1 MIEPIVYISPAF
13 RGGLIPSDLFRT
25 EATIMF
31 DVSCDMVI
39 HGGIIFHIE
48 YEEFILSLS
57 FQNNSIVFQR
67 NDTVSVLELNEFI
80 YLSADIRTFVIW
92 STSSITLNCGINR
105 EPRKHY
111 EIKTKSVAPP
121 VELLRWARKNSLLN
135 KDIYHSEEEFR
146 NRVYSSLSSI
156 NDKISEANA
165 YKSFWNIE
173 YKGQK
178 IISRKPKI
186 EVDLQPVIHCML
198 SDQMLL
204 SNIEIIPEYG
214 AGVGNIDFVLI
225 ASVKDRGMVRL
236 CVEFKLA
243 HSKDLAHG
251 LIQQLPAY
259 MASTKSKYGAYCIL
273 SFKGEWF
280 DKPNIGDDIDIQDHV
295 NKISIRDNSP
305 VLDNIRTFIFDMTK
319 PITASKI

>member
-13 RGGLIPSDLFRT
+13 RGGLIPSDLFKT

-31 DVSCDMVI
+31 TVSSDMVV
-39 HGGIIFHIE
+39 HDGIIFHIE
-48 YEEFILSLS
+48 YEQFIFSLS
-57 FQNNSIVFQR
+57 FQSNSIVFQR
-67 NDTVSVLELNEFI
+67 NDTVSIFELNEFI
-80 YLSADIRTFVIW
+80 HSSADIHTFIIW

-105 EPRKHY
+105 DNNKHY
-111 EIKTKSVAPP
+111 EIKTKPVAPP

-146 NRVYSSLSSI
+146 NRVYSCLSSI

-173 YKGQK
+173 YEGQK
-178 IISRKPKI
+178 VLSRKPKI
-186 EVDLQPVIHCML
+186 EVDLQPIIHCML

-214 AGVGNIDFVLI
+214 TGVGNIDFVLI
-225 ASVKDRGMVRL
+225 ASVKDHGMVKL

-259 MASTKSKYGAYCIL
+259 MASTKAKYGAYCVL
-273 SFKGEWF
+273 SFKGKWF
-280 DKPNIGDDIDIQDHV
+280 DKPSIGDDIDIQDHV
-295 NKISIRDNSP
+295 NKIGIRDNHP
-305 VLDNIRTFIFDMTK
+305 FLDSIRTFIFDMTK
-319 PITASKI
+319 PTTASKI